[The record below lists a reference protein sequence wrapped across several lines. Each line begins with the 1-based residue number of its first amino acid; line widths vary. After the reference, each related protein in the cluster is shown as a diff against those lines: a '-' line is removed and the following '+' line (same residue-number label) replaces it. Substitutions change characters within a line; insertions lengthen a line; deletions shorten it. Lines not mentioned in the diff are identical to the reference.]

1 MYLMAFEKQTEVNL
15 ETIMKS
21 IKVTYCV
28 GSKWK
33 VQWIHSDR
41 VHGNGRQTGEGTE
54 FENMNYL
61 NANNSQL
68 WFRKRK

>member
-28 GSKWK
+28 GSEMESS
-33 VQWIHSDR
+33 VDP
-41 VHGNGRQTGEGTE
+41 
-54 FENMNYL
+54 
-61 NANNSQL
+61 
-68 WFRKRK
+68 